1 MTLNFGLHSS
11 LGLHLLTFLELF
23 FFAIAFG
30 DNGPS
35 VEMFLLAGTPPSKK
49 VSFESAM
56 KEEYLR

>member
-1 MTLNFGLHSS
+1 MHSS